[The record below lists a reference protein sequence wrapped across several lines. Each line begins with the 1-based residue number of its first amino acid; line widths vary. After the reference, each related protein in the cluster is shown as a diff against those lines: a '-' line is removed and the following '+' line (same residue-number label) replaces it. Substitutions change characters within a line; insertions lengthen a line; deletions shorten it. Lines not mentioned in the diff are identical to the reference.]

1 MLGLI
6 DASGIAQYSA
16 RRYSEESPFADPAG
30 MAALVELI
38 RTRPKLAN
46 VNIVLCPEPDG
57 KRDHP
62 SDV

>member
-16 RRYSEESPFADPAG
+16 RRCSEGSSFAESG
-30 MAALVELI
+30 MASLVESI
-38 RTRPKLAN
+38 RILPTLAN
-46 VNIVLCPEPDG
+46 VNIVRCPDPDG